1 MADHVTGFASDVA
14 NPQFAGAGDPDSVM
28 RAVFYVRACYNEF
41 RSKTE
46 GHPIYEDIIYCK
58 YGPAGST
65 LLEMDVR
72 STSYHEQRFHR
83 QWASF
88 KAGQDA
94 EQQKQ
99 VGTPVSQWPF
109 LTPASVET
117 LKALKFYTVE
127 NIASASDG
135 QLQVMGMGVQDTGP
149 IALRDRARAYLK
161 AAQDSALPQRQAEEL
176 AQLRKEKE
184 ESDAKHAAELAE
196 LRALIMAAQ
205 QKPKRGRRPKAV
217 EPATQPVLQQGEAI

>member
-1 MADHVTGFASDVA
+1 MAEHVTGFATDVA
-14 NPQFAGAGDPDSVM
+14 NQQFAGAADPDSVM

-41 RSKTE
+41 RSKQE
-46 GHPIYEDIIYCK
+46 GHPIYEDVIYCK

-72 STSYHEQRFHR
+72 STSHHEQRFHR
-83 QWASF
+83 QWAAF
-88 KAGQDA
+88 KAGKDA

-99 VGTPVSQWPF
+99 VGTPVSEWPF

-149 IALRDRARAYLK
+149 ISLRERARAYLQSAK
-161 AAQDSALPQRQAEEL
+161 DSALPQRQAEEI
-176 AQLRKEKE
+176 AQLRKEQE
-184 ESDAKHAAELAE
+184 EKDAKHAAEMAE
-196 LRALIMAAQ
+196 LRALILQAT
-205 QKPKRGRRPKAV
+205 QKPRRGRRPKAEV
-217 EPATQPVLQQGEAI
+217 APQPAQEI